1 MRKSLLSAVAATAL
15 VIGAGIATAQTST
28 TTTTTWK
35 DDYGATIRQHST
47 TQSYKSFDDPSL
59 RPQIGMA
66 LPDTVV
72 VHPLPETVVV
82 PRRESFSY
90 SIINNQPVIVE
101 RDTRKVIRVYD

>member
-1 MRKSLLSAVAATAL
+1 MRKSLLSVATATAL
-15 VIGAGIATAQTST
+15 VIGAGIAAAQTST

-35 DDYGATIRQHST
+35 DDYGTTIRQHST
-47 TQSYKSFDDPSL
+47 TQSYKSFDDPAL

-90 SIINNQPVIVE
+90 GIINNRPVIVE
-101 RDTRKVIRVYD
+101 RENRKIIHVYD